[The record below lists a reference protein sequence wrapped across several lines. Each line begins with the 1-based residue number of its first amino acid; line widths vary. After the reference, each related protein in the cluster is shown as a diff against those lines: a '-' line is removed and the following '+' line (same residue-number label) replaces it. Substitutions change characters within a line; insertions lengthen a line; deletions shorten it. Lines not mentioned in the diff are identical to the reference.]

1 MHLHEGCGQRSEEV
15 AQPISTGSDAQ
26 GWRYMPRSQTLS
38 YQGSKCPLQV
48 LLLRRAHS
56 PPLLAAVDLLLRV
69 IGTTCAA
76 VPSLK
81 QAQLRASRGRMG
93 GIYLGQDHSPS
104 APS

>member
-26 GWRYMPRSQTLS
+26 GWRYMPRSQSLS
-38 YQGSKCPLQV
+38 CQGSRCPLQV
-48 LLLRRAHS
+48 LLLRRGHS
-56 PPLLAAVDLLLRV
+56 PPFLAPVDLLLRV

-76 VPSLK
+76 VPRHKL
-81 QAQLRASRGRMG
+81 QASWGRMG